1 MAEAKNSCFYKVI
14 EGALIGMQKFFCCVL
29 SNRSNWLG
37 YVMGAGM
44 GVFLG
49 AFQQMTTP
57 LDVDLQPA
65 NVPMK
70 TTFMNEV
77 LTFSSHQYF

>member
-1 MAEAKNSCFYKVI
+1 
-14 EGALIGMQKFFCCVL
+14 
-29 SNRSNWLG
+29 
-37 YVMGAGM
+37 MGAGM

-77 LTFSSHQYF
+77 LIFFLSSMFLGKEHIQSLVFERQKHGQTVLPV

>member
-14 EGALIGMQKFFCCVL
+14 EGALIGMQKSLYCAL
-29 SNRSNWLG
+29 ANRSNWIG

-77 LTFSSHQYF
+77 STFSSHRCF